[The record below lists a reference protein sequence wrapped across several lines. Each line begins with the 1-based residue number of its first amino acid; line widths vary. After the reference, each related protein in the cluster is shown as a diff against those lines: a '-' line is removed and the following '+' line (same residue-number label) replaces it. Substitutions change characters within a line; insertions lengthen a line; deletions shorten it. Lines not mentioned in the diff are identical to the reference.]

1 LIFILS
7 AAKHLV
13 FEKKNKIPKTQFNP
27 LLVFFHTFNWYQEQG
42 MLSYSPYNEIIKDPM
57 EKHG

>member
-1 LIFILS
+1 
-7 AAKHLV
+7 V

-42 MLSYSPYNEIIKDPM
+42 MLSYSPYNETIKDPM